1 MNNINNGKVPP
12 LPFFKRL
19 INMFYG
25 NCNPTSVDYY
35 NGSEQNIMTIY
46 RKIKSLRLVY
56 VEKKSKKF
64 TNPNIIK
71 LKNDGETLSSFR
83 KSNKVYSRSKLGSCS
98 LSVSSLDE
106 NFKMNYRPSLKTK
119 NQKQNQINED
129 NSDNRSASMIFIKN
143 KVTPS
148 YSSKGGTEISYFT
161 DKSLQQTIPESILDA
176 AKTKKSLGVSKDFSY
191 STENPSKC
199 LSAPSSSRIF
209 VSNVLNS

>member
-1 MNNINNGKVPP
+1 MNNISDGKVPP

-25 NCNPTSVDYY
+25 NCNPTSVDYC
-35 NGSEQNIMTIY
+35 NGSEKNIMTIY

-56 VEKKSKKF
+56 VEKRSKKF

-119 NQKQNQINED
+119 NQKQNNLNED
-129 NSDNRSASMIFIKN
+129 NSDNRPASMIFMKN

-148 YSSKGGTEISYFT
+148 YSSKGGTEIYFI
-161 DKSLQQTIPESILDA
+161 DKSIQQTIPESILDTV
-176 AKTKKSLGVSKDFSY
+176 KTKKSLGVLKDSSY
-191 STENPSKC
+191 TTENPGKC
-199 LSAPSSSRIF
+199 FSAPSSSRKF
-209 VSNVLNS
+209 VNNSLN